1 MPPKFPLDEEKLRKL
16 LLASKSTVV
25 VAALSSGVAAAA
37 CPTFPEFGYYAKNI
51 MCSKIPTGT
60 HVEVTRQPTH
70 GSLVFTD
77 YLKDS
82 ASDEIF
88 YMSRGDNMPDSFGFT
103 ATGADGAIIDAGGAI
118 TGAGD
123 KVFTMDDLNGY
134 GGL

>member
-1 MPPKFPLDEEKLRKL
+1 MPPKFPLDEAKLRKL

-37 CPTFPEFGYYAKNI
+37 CPTFPEFGYYARNV
-51 MCSKIPTGT
+51 MCSKIPAGT

-77 YLKDS
+77 YLKDG
-82 ASDEIF
+82 AADEIF

-103 ATGADGAIIDAGGAI
+103 TTGAGGAI

-123 KVFTMDDLNGY
+123 KVFSMDDLNGY